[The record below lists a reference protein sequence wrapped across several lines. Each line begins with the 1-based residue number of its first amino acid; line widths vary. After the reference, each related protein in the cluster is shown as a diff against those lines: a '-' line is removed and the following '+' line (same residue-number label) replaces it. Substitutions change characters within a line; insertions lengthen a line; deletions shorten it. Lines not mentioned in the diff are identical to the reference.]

1 MNFAN
6 IGIGLNA
13 LTSGIVR
20 GLSLGKELKNIR
32 NERELEVARREGLEA
47 AQKQREEDISKLIQT
62 VSLPDSP
69 EPIFQVGSQTFKTQD
84 EARKAAE
91 ASVDDVMGYFYNYQA
106 PKIVKNM
113 IAQGDIERAT
123 EWDKLIRSQQGQ
135 RAIRDWQR
143 FFLAYNSGNLDKA
156 VEGFANYYSRYVD
169 PSISLQNYEVVQGET
184 GPIIRA
190 RMKDKDSGREFD
202 LQLDRR
208 SFLETMFAYNP
219 ADLARRMIEQE
230 DIATAARAED
240 AKKERE
246 FARSQIGKER
256 EILLQSQ
263 AEERLKR
270 LDWQLRAQFRERF
283 GDNGDELAS
292 LFRKEMSPADR
303 AQKIQQWIMEND
315 PSFAELPPDK
325 RRARIR
331 ELMDDVYEVAREA
344 ARNLVTGSSGRLY
357 IIDNETGQ
365 RIPVDKDLLRLP

>member
-20 GLSLGKELKNIR
+20 GLALGKELKNIR

-123 EWDKLIRSQQGQ
+123 EWDKLIRGQQGQ

-240 AKKERE
+240 AKEERK
-246 FARSQIGKER
+246 FVRSQIGKER
-256 EILLQSQ
+256 EILLQNQ
-263 AEERLKR
+263 ANERLKR
-270 LDWQLRAQFRERF
+270 LDWQLKAKFRERF

-292 LFRKEMSPADR
+292 LFRKEMSPSDR
-303 AQKIQQWIMEND
+303 AQKIQQFLMEND

-331 ELMDDVYEVAREA
+331 ELVDDVYEVAR
-344 ARNLVTGSSGRLY
+344 NLVIGPSRRLY